1 VISGADFRSEVPLA
15 DLSGSGCA
23 FRRVSGRITEM
34 RIFTVDTFTDQAF
47 AGNPTAVC
55 LLDSGWPATAWLQR
69 LASELNLP
77 ASAFVC
83 RSRATTELRWFSPRS
98 ALALCGSG
106 TLAAAHILWEV
117 GDCSET
123 LLFAT
128 AGGLLGARRE
138 PGERISLDFPSDD
151 LRPVSAPPGLTAA
164 LGVTPVTVWRGRL
177 DLLVEVDRAQSVA
190 GLNPDFEALA
200 ELDVR
205 GVIVTARGDSDVDF
219 VSRFFAP
226 AAGIDEDPVTAS
238 AHCSLGAYWS
248 TILGKKTLTG
258 SQLSARGGRVEVR
271 LRDDRVDLTGQAV
284 TVIRG
289 ALAIQCAT

>member
-1 VISGADFRSEVPLA
+1 
-15 DLSGSGCA
+15 
-23 FRRVSGRITEM
+23 
-34 RIFTVDTFTDQAF
+34 
-47 AGNPTAVC
+47 
-55 LLDSGWPATAWLQR
+55 
-69 LASELNLP
+69 
-77 ASAFVC
+77 
-83 RSRATTELRWFSPRS
+83 
-98 ALALCGSG
+98 
-106 TLAAAHILWEV
+106 
-117 GDCSET
+117 
-123 LLFAT
+123 
-128 AGGLLGARRE
+128 
-138 PGERISLDFPSDD
+138 
-151 LRPVSAPPGLTAA
+151 
-164 LGVTPVTVWRGRL
+164 L

-289 ALAIQCAT
+289 ALAIQRAT

>member
-1 VISGADFRSEVPLA
+1 
-15 DLSGSGCA
+15 
-23 FRRVSGRITEM
+23 M
-34 RIFTVDTFTDQAF
+34 RIFTVDTFTDQPF

-55 LLDSGWPATAWLQR
+55 LLDSGWPATEWLQR

-77 ASAFVC
+77 ASAFVY
-83 RSRATTELRWFSPRS
+83 RTGANTELRWFSPRS
-98 ALALCGSG
+98 ELELCGSG

-117 GDCSET
+117 GDWSET
-123 LLFAT
+123 LLFTT
-128 AGGLLGARRE
+128 AGGLLGAQRE
-138 PGERISLDFPSDD
+138 PGERIALDFPSDN
-151 LRPVSAPPGLTAA
+151 LRPVSAPPGLTAV
-164 LGVTPVTVWRGRL
+164 LGVTPRAVWRGRL
-177 DLLVEVDRAQSVA
+177 DLLVELDRAQSVA

-205 GVIVTARGDSDVDF
+205 GVIVTARGDADVDF

-226 AAGIDEDPVTAS
+226 AAGINEDPVTAS

-248 TILGKKTLTG
+248 TILGKKTLIG

-271 LRDDRVDLTGQAV
+271 LRDDGVSLTGQAV

-289 ALAIQCAT
+289 SLAIQRST